1 MAIDRTHRATWT
13 LSKPPDP
20 ETWQVPGEVDLQQL
34 RQPGGGVFGKAP
46 VNWTRNGNSMGAGFP
61 QRFKYPLVRG
71 ELDGGLDAVLID
83 AVLTVSDHI
92 TTGEALPA
100 DQRERSFGAMVEIA
114 LAAAFA

>member
-1 MAIDRTHRATWT
+1 MPVTRVRPRAHHLVELEGLRALARHDR
-13 LSKPPDP
+13 P
-20 ETWQVPGEVDLQQL
+20 ELG
-34 RQPGGGVFGKAP
+34 
-46 VNWTRNGNSMGAGFP
+46 
-61 QRFKYPLVRG
+61 
-71 ELDGGLDAVLID
+71 I